1 MLYFSVGI
9 RDILYLVSE
18 DFDLL
23 YIVLD
28 ILYFGNCDWFMK
40 FLRYSL
46 VWVLVI
52 KKYKNIENF
61 NRICFFLII
70 LNIFMKM

>member
-28 ILYFGNCDWFMK
+28 ILYFGNCD
-40 FLRYSL
+40 
-46 VWVLVI
+46 
-52 KKYKNIENF
+52 
-61 NRICFFLII
+61 
-70 LNIFMKM
+70 